1 GIDAGKENVGVPG
14 QGLDEIRDR
23 LTALME
29 ASYEAKVAKIAVEMM
44 RQQVKFIALSII
56 DARWKDHLL
65 AMDHLKE
72 GIGLRAYGQKDPLVE
87 YKRESF
93 DLFAEMK
100 NRIEEE
106 IIRYMFLFEPMTQE
120 EREEEERRK
129 AREREM
135 ISQAASRSKAG
146 VEARAPIVRDQAGRV
161 GRND

>member
-1 GIDAGKENVGVPG
+1 RPPQEWALDEFRVQALHHFGIDAGKENVATPG
-14 QGLDEIRDR
+14 QGLDEIRKR
-23 LTALME
+23 MTALME
-29 ASYEAKVAKIAVEMM
+29 SSYEAKVAKIGVEMM

-93 DLFAEMK
+93 ELFAEMK
-100 NRIEEE
+100 NRIEDE
-106 IIRYMFLFEPMTQE
+106 IVRYMFLFEPMTQE

-135 ISQAASRSKAG
+135 IFQAAS
-146 VEARAPIVRDQAGRV
+146 
-161 GRND
+161 

>member
-1 GIDAGKENVGVPG
+1 
-14 QGLDEIRDR
+14 
-23 LTALME
+23 ME
-29 ASYEAKVAKIAVEMM
+29 ASYESKEKKIGPEMM
-44 RQQVKFIALSII
+44 RQQVRFIALSII

-93 DLFAEMK
+93 ELFAEMK

-106 IIRYMFLFEPMTQE
+106 IIRYLFLFEPMTQE

-135 ISQAASRSKAG
+135 IFQAASRSKAG
-146 VEARAPIVRDQAGRV
+146 VEARAPIVRDQTARV
-161 GRND
+161 GRNDPCPCGSGKKYKKCHGTGA